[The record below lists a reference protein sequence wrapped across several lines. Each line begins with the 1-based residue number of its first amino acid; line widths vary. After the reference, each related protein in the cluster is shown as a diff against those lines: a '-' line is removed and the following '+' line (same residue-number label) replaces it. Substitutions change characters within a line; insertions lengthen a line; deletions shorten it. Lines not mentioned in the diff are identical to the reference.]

1 MARND
6 AGALTGTA
14 RSDRSRETLAPKGQ
28 SKGEAC
34 QYNTMHF
41 HRKLDQN
48 LGKKKST
55 YMMKLLRHSES

>member
-34 QYNTMHF
+34 QYNAFSSQT
-41 HRKLDQN
+41 RPESEQ
-48 LGKKKST
+48 KKINIHDEIIT
-55 YMMKLLRHSES
+55 AQ